1 MRQLLLSLQLSI
13 LNYCVK
19 KGGRK
24 REGRE
29 EKGGEKRGKK
39 RGEKRGREGRRRR
52 ERRQERRERRQ
63 ERRERRQE
71 RRGRSEGGGS
81 QEGREDIYSMR
92 PHVWMPHSWVV
103 SNILSVSDD
112 GGTGGSWG
120 VVYRGLTK
128 PPSRI

>member
-24 REGRE
+24 SERRGGRE
-29 EKGGEKRGKK
+29 EERERGREERREEEERKRGKE
-39 RGEKRGREGRRRR
+39 EKGKKTREKTREKRR
-52 ERRQERRERRQ
+52 ERRKEERE
-63 ERRERRQE
+63 E
-71 RRGRSEGGGS
+71 RRGSSEGGGS

-112 GGTGGSWG
+112 GRA
-120 VVYRGLTK
+120 RGN
-128 PPSRI
+128 

>member
-1 MRQLLLSLQLSI
+1 MGE
-13 LNYCVK
+13 
-19 KGGRK
+19 KGKEERRGEEEGEEEERK
-24 REGRE
+24 R
-29 EKGGEKRGKK
+29 
-39 RGEKRGREGRRRR
+39 KRGREGERVR
-52 ERRQERRERRQ
+52 EEEREGGEVRQERIGERG
-63 ERRERRQE
+63 EK
-71 RRGRSEGGGS
+71 GS

-112 GGTGGSWG
+112 CRTGGSKG